1 MSDQQD
7 RKEHRRMAANL
18 CQAIELTEMG
28 LDLRLAMLR
37 QQRQADASM
46 KDVMHQIRLVKEQA
60 WPQNRS

>member
-1 MSDQQD
+1 
-7 RKEHRRMAANL
+7 MAANL
-18 CQAIELTEMG
+18 RQAIELTEVG

-46 KDVMHQIRLVKEQA
+46 KDVRHQIRLVKEQA